1 VTLLYKHWNAPVRM
15 LCELVRTCWRD
26 TRQHARDSAWSRASQ
41 VELTTQ
47 TLYTAYVR
55 RSEGIAR

>member
-1 VTLLYKHWNAPVRM
+1 VVTLLYKYWNAVRT

-26 TRQHARDSAWSRASQ
+26 RQHARDSAWSRASQ
-41 VELTTQ
+41 VVLTTQ
-47 TLYTAYVR
+47 TLHTAYVR